1 MSGKVFALILSLYLV
16 VGILVSTYNYE
27 TTSAAA
33 GVAYTT
39 GTATFTLNSTQ
50 VVGSGTSWDDDTMAD
65 GIIQYDA
72 DSPLWSKIASV
83 EDTTHLTLAALYT
96 GLGGSGDYTMAPSGV
111 WGGSMTTP
119 QVGDQTDFTYV
130 LNIKN
135 AVQLLPV
142 LGPIPLP
149 VPNSTYFE
157 ALWRMITLDVPFLQ
171 EKDADDNYTG
181 YYYVQL
187 FLYVF
192 AFLGVLS
199 LVLLVVGIFT
209 GNVTWG

>member
-1 MSGKVFALILSLYLV
+1 MSGKVFALIISLYII
-16 VGILVSTYNYE
+16 VGVLVSTYNYE
-27 TTSAAA
+27 TTSAAS
-33 GVAYTT
+33 GVAYTE
-39 GTATFTLNSTQ
+39 GTATFTFNSTE
-50 VVGSGTSWDDDTMAD
+50 VVGSGTSWSDATMAD

-72 DSPLWSKIASV
+72 DEVWCKITSV
-83 EDTTHLTLAALYT
+83 EDTTHLTLAAAYT
-96 GLGGSGDYTMAPSGV
+96 ELGGSGTYTMAPSGAF
-111 WGGSMTTP
+111 GGSMTTP
-119 QVGDQTDFTYV
+119 QEGEETDLTYV

-135 AVQLLPV
+135 AIQLLPV

-149 VPNSTYFE
+149 VPNSKYFE